1 MRKIIICLLLL
12 LAFTVTVAYA
22 GSGHSHGPTT
32 PVSKEQALEK
42 ATSMVKTFVE
52 KEKLD
57 ASWAEVAPTSGA
69 KKQMKSGKEWV
80 VTFNNPT
87 VEDKT
92 KQTLYVFLNV
102 GGEYLA
108 ANYSGK

>member
-1 MRKIIICLLLL
+1 MRKILICLLVLIT
-12 LAFTVTVAYA
+12 FTVAVAYA
-22 GSGHSHGPTT
+22 GAGHSHGPTK

-42 ATSMVKTFVE
+42 ATSMVKIFVK

-57 ASWAEVAPTSGA
+57 ASWAEVAPATGI
-69 KKQMKSGKEWV
+69 KKQMKSDQEWV
-80 VTFNNPT
+80 ITFINPK
-87 VEDKT
+87 VEDET

-108 ANYSGK
+108 ANFSGK